1 MRLNRPHLA
10 QRTTRLAALSMLIL
24 TLAGCQSIA
33 GTQSVTQVR
42 FIDAS
47 PDAPALD
54 LYQNVPQTAAQSS
67 QASLYGVG
75 FGAVSSY
82 MLLAPGVYTQAAN
95 VAGTQQQIATVGANF
110 AAGGQYTVLAGN
122 IAANLQMTILK
133 DQATPA
139 PAGEVALRFL
149 GQATRTGPV
158 DLYLLAP
165 GSTLSGSSLSGLVP
179 IATGIG
185 LGVNT
190 GYIDVPSNTYSI
202 VALPAGSAPSSAGV
216 PLFTGSQALYPAG
229 SVRTI
234 LLIDQ
239 QPLTT
244 PGLQIITADDFD
256 PSTN

>member
-1 MRLNRPHLA
+1 MRLNHPHLA
-10 QRTTRLAALSMLIL
+10 QRTTRVAALSVLIL
-24 TLAGCQSIA
+24 TLAGCQSIS

-42 FIDAS
+42 FIHAS

-54 LYQNVPQTAAQSS
+54 LYQNPGQNSP
-67 QASLYGVG
+67 ASLYSVG
-75 FGAVSSY
+75 FGTVSSY
-82 MLLAPGVYTQAAN
+82 MLLAPGAYTQTAD
-95 VAGTQQQIATVGANF
+95 VAGTQQQIATARGNF

-149 GQATRTGPV
+149 GQATRAGPV

-165 GSTLSGSSLSGLVP
+165 GASLSGLAP

-185 LGVNT
+185 LGGNT
-190 GYIDVPSNTYSI
+190 GYIDVPGNTYSI
-202 VALPAGSAPSSAGV
+202 VALPAGSAPSSASV

-239 QPLTT
+239 PPPTSF
-244 PGLQIITADDFD
+244 GLQMITADDFD

>member
-1 MRLNRPHLA
+1 MRLDHPHLA
-10 QRTTRLAALSMLIL
+10 QRTSRLAALSILIL
-24 TLAGCQSIA
+24 ALTGCQSIA
-33 GTQSVTQVR
+33 GTQTVTQVR

-54 LYQNVPQTAAQSS
+54 LYQNPSQSS
-67 QASLYGVG
+67 QASLYSVG
-75 FGAVSSY
+75 FGTVSSY
-82 MLLAPGVYTQAAN
+82 MLLAPGAYTQTAD
-95 VAGTQQQIATVGANF
+95 VAGTQQQIATARGSF

-139 PAGEVALRFL
+139 PGGEVALRFL

-165 GSTLSGSSLSGLVP
+165 GATLSGLTP
-179 IATGIG
+179 IATDIG
-185 LGVNT
+185 LGANT

-202 VALPAGSAPSSAGV
+202 VALPAGSAPTSASV

-239 QPLTT
+239 PPLTT
-244 PGLQIITADDFD
+244 SGLQIITADDFD
-256 PSTN
+256 ASAN